1 MYSRKTVEKQTR
13 TKDSMVCDFSSKEK
27 EQAISKRF
35 IMDQQAT
42 VNALLRTACYRH
54 ICVSSG
60 MSNTK
65 SMDDE
70 HTHVCTCMH
79 NTLTYIYVH
88 YYMHICVYIIYI
100 CVCVCV
106 CECIQHVCTYAY
118 IFMSICAV
126 DWPQSASLNL
136 RKKSVVPVIGG
147 QGVGDK
153 KGDKQA
159 RTQGSTVSGWNSSK
173 RAPVL

>member
-1 MYSRKTVEKQTR
+1 
-13 TKDSMVCDFSSKEK
+13 MVCDFSSKEK

-88 YYMHICVYIIYI
+88 YYMHICVYIIYVYI
-100 CVCVCV
+100 YIYVSAYSMYA
-106 CECIQHVCTYAY
+106 HMHTY
-118 IFMSICAV
+118 
-126 DWPQSASLNL
+126 L
-136 RKKSVVPVIGG
+136 
-147 QGVGDK
+147 
-153 KGDKQA
+153 
-159 RTQGSTVSGWNSSK
+159 
-173 RAPVL
+173 